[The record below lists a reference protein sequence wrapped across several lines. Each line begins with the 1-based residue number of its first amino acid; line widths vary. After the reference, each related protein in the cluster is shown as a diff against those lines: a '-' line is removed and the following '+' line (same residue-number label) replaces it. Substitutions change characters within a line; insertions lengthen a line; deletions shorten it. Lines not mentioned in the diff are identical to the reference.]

1 MGGTARGPGLGSAAR
16 CVRRKKGRPFPPP
29 GVGRLC
35 VPARRA
41 RDSVLWPGCVRRE
54 AGRPLPPPGVGRLCV
69 RASAE
74 DPGLGSVAGCVRR
87 ETGRPLPPPG
97 FGRLCVRASAEGPG
111 LGSVAGCV
119 RRETGRPLPPPGVGQ
134 LCVPARRARGL
145 ALWPGCVR
153 RETGRPLRH
162 PASAGRACQRGGAGQ
177 READVPRRGIACG
190 GTSPVRRGIACGNT
204 SPVLRGIAR
213 GNTSP
218 ARRSI
223 ACGNTSPARRALRK
237 RLSARARGLG
247 RISQS
252 APLHV
257 RSSFQNVPSAVDKT
271 VDLRYDMDGFSQSG
285 GSLYVQPY
293 PGGHHEP
300 DAKSH
305 IFGAL
310 PSQPNMEAYRSG
322 HNGPDSK
329 SGSPQGLVGSNP
341 TASAK

>member
-1 MGGTARGPGLGSAAR
+1 MGGTARGPGLGSMAWMR
-16 CVRRKKGRPFPPP
+16 SP
-29 GVGRLC
+29 G
-35 VPARRA
+35 
-41 RDSVLWPGCVRRE
+41 S
-54 AGRPLPPPGVGRLCV
+54 
-69 RASAE
+69 RASASAARLRPAVRACKRGG
-74 DPGLGSVAGCVRR
+74 PGAWFCGWMRSPGNGASASAARR
-87 ETGRPLPPPG
+87 RPA
-97 FGRLCVRASAEGPG
+97 VRASAEGPG
-111 LGSVAGCV
+111 LGSMAWM
-119 RRETGRPLPPPGVGQ
+119 RSPGS
-134 LCVPARRARGL
+134 R
-145 ALWPGCVR
+145 
-153 RETGRPLRH
+153 
-162 PASAGRACQRGGAGQ
+162 ASASAARLRPAVRACKRGGAGQ

-223 ACGNTSPARRALRK
+223 ACGNTSPARRAFRK

-252 APLHV
+252 APLRV

-341 TASAK
+341 TASATKGHRY

>member
-1 MGGTARGPGLGSAAR
+1 MGGTARGPGLGSMAWMR
-16 CVRRKKGRPFPPP
+16 SP
-29 GVGRLC
+29 G
-35 VPARRA
+35 
-41 RDSVLWPGCVRRE
+41 S
-54 AGRPLPPPGVGRLCV
+54 
-69 RASAE
+69 RASASAARLRPAVRACKRGG
-74 DPGLGSVAGCVRR
+74 PGAWFCGWMRSPGSGASASAARL
-87 ETGRPLPPPG
+87 RPA
-97 FGRLCVRASAEGPG
+97 VRASAEGPG
-111 LGSVAGCV
+111 LGSVA
-119 RRETGRPLPPPGVGQ
+119 
-134 LCVPARRARGL
+134 
-145 ALWPGCVR
+145 GCVR

-218 ARRSI
+218 ARRS
-223 ACGNTSPARRALRK
+223 LRK

-252 APLHV
+252 APLRV

-341 TASAK
+341 TASATKGHRY

>member
-1 MGGTARGPGLGSAAR
+1 M
-16 CVRRKKGRPFPPP
+16 
-29 GVGRLC
+29 
-35 VPARRA
+35 
-41 RDSVLWPGCVRRE
+41 
-54 AGRPLPPPGVGRLCV
+54 
-69 RASAE
+69 
-74 DPGLGSVAGCVRR
+74 
-87 ETGRPLPPPG
+87 
-97 FGRLCVRASAEGPG
+97 
-111 LGSVAGCV
+111 
-119 RRETGRPLPPPGVGQ
+119 
-134 LCVPARRARGL
+134 

-162 PASAGRACQRGGAGQ
+162 PASAGRACQRGGARQ

-190 GTSPVRRGIACGNT
+190 GTSPVRRGIACGNTSPVLRGIARGNTSPARRSIACGNTSPARRSIACGNT

-305 IFGAL
+305 IFGDL

>member
-1 MGGTARGPGLGSAAR
+1 MGGTARGPGLGS
-16 CVRRKKGRPFPPP
+16 
-29 GVGRLC
+29 
-35 VPARRA
+35 
-41 RDSVLWPGCVRRE
+41 
-54 AGRPLPPPGVGRLCV
+54 
-69 RASAE
+69 
-74 DPGLGSVAGCVRR
+74 VA
-87 ETGRPLPPPG
+87 
-97 FGRLCVRASAEGPG
+97 
-111 LGSVAGCV
+111 
-119 RRETGRPLPPPGVGQ
+119 
-134 LCVPARRARGL
+134 
-145 ALWPGCVR
+145 GCVR

-190 GTSPVRRGIACGNT
+190 GTSPVRRG
-204 SPVLRGIAR
+204 
-213 GNTSP
+213 
-218 ARRSI
+218 I

>member
-1 MGGTARGPGLGSAAR
+1 MGGTARGPGLGSMAWMR
-16 CVRRKKGRPFPPP
+16 SP
-29 GVGRLC
+29 G
-35 VPARRA
+35 
-41 RDSVLWPGCVRRE
+41 S
-54 AGRPLPPPGVGRLCV
+54 
-69 RASAE
+69 RASASAAR
-74 DPGLGSVAGCVRR
+74 L
-87 ETGRPLPPPG
+87 RPA
-97 FGRLCVRASAEGPG
+97 VRA
-111 LGSVAGCV
+111 CK
-119 RRETGRPLPPPGVGQ
+119 
-134 LCVPARRARGL
+134 
-145 ALWPGCVR
+145 
-153 RETGRPLRH
+153 
-162 PASAGRACQRGGAGQ
+162 RGGAGQ
-177 READVPRRGIACG
+177 READVP
-190 GTSPVRRGIACGNT
+190 RRGIACGNT

-223 ACGNTSPARRALRK
+223 ACGNTSPARRAFRK

-252 APLHV
+252 APLRV

-341 TASAK
+341 TASATKGHRY

>member
-16 CVRRKKGRPFPPP
+16 CVRRKTGRPFPPP

-54 AGRPLPPPGVGRLCV
+54 A
-69 RASAE
+69 
-74 DPGLGSVAGCVRR
+74 
-87 ETGRPLPPPG
+87 GRPLPPPG

-190 GTSPVRRGIACGNT
+190 
-204 SPVLRGIAR
+204 
-213 GNTSP
+213 NTSP
-218 ARRSI
+218 ARRS
-223 ACGNTSPARRALRK
+223 LRK

-329 SGSPQGLVGSNP
+329 SGSPQGLVSSNP
-341 TASAK
+341 TASAKEAPQF